1 MTDTIISPDGTM
13 MWTGTEWIP
22 LPGHEGGDDA
32 DDPGSAPLSPEM
44 ENLER
49 LERLIEGAEEKLSG
63 GLPETHNL
71 EPVPESP
78 QYPPAEQTG
87 RAWAERPWWQLGTG
101 PSNRQPVGAEEKEEL
116 YIIAKKELKRGT
128 MCSEFKGNRIPEAYK
143 CLLVAQDIFLHT
155 LDGRITRGPRYKR
168 LILMLHSG
176 PGVGFNAGFNRMF
189 FFISANKYDKEA
201 ASDPMLP
208 TWDDLPSLKETL
220 TQSILLVESAADMA

>member
-22 LPGHEGGDDA
+22 LPGHEGGGDA
-32 DDPGSAPLSPEM
+32 DDPGPEPLSPEM

-128 MCSEFKGNRIPEAYK
+128 MCSEVKGNRVPEAFK

-155 LDGRITRGPRYKR
+155 LDRRITKNRRYKR
-168 LILMLHSG
+168 LILVLHSG
-176 PGVGFNAGFNRMF
+176 PAAGFNVNFNRMF
-189 FFISANKYDKEA
+189 FFISANKYNKEA

-208 TWDDLPSLKETL
+208 TWDDLPSLKEVL
-220 TQSILLVESAADMA
+220 TQSILLVESTADMA